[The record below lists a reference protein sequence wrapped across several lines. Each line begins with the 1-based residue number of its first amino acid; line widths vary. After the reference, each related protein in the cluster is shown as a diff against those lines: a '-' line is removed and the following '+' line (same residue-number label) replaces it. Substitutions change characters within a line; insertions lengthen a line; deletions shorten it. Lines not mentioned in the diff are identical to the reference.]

1 MIEAYVNFGGELVEK
16 IDLPSKE
23 QKIPENAYATVI
35 GYGDTQGR
43 E

>member
-1 MIEAYVNFGGELVEK
+1 MHFGGEPVEK

-35 GYGDTQGR
+35 GYGDTQGG